1 MSFRRQL
8 GPGGS
13 TSASV
18 RDRVA
23 VRRGGSHRAAGS
35 TYLQTDGGSLC
46 SEETQAP
53 EGGEGG
59 CETEQ
64 PVSVRLALFICLLT
78 RGLLPLTPPTPRG
91 GDQLLWPLR
100 PDGVARPVP
109 HKQALRRT
117 MPCDCPTW
125 CTHSCFT
132 GNILSIA
139 EGKPTFGF

>member
-18 RDRVA
+18 WDRVA

-53 EGGEGG
+53 EGG

-109 HKQALRRT
+109 HRQALRRT
-117 MPCDCPTW
+117 MACDCPTW
-125 CTHSCFT
+125 LHAFLFHGKHSQHCRRET
-132 GNILSIA
+132 
-139 EGKPTFGF
+139 